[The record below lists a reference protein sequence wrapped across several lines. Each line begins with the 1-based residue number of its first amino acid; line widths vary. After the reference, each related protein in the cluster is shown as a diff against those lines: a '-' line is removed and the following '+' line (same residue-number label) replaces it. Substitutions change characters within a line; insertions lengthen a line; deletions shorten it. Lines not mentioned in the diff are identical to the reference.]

1 MLDCPEKWGTRSHS
15 SFGPDARELWDQ
27 RPVCIPEVS
36 ATTLLSYSPGKALGS
51 RAAGGCTGLSP
62 EKVPFGLHKE
72 CLSPKEEHGSQ
83 KRAPGLKS
91 PLEWEPGERLPGD
104 QHGRWRS
111 HDIHR
116 QAKGTRDQDGNSLRT
131 RGWWCLCLLSSLLQP
146 VGPGQVR
153 GDRSIVVK

>member
-62 EKVPFGLHKE
+62 EKVPLACTRNVHLPRRSMEVRKG
-72 CLSPKEEHGSQ
+72 
-83 KRAPGLKS
+83 
-91 PLEWEPGERLPGD
+91 PLG
-104 QHGRWRS
+104 
-111 HDIHR
+111 
-116 QAKGTRDQDGNSLRT
+116 
-131 RGWWCLCLLSSLLQP
+131 
-146 VGPGQVR
+146 
-153 GDRSIVVK
+153 